1 MQVTGTRQQ
10 EAWAL
15 RELPPGT
22 RVVTEGPY
30 GALTEAVRSRRKV
43 LLIAGGVGIT
53 PLRALL
59 ESLPARP
66 GDLTLIYRVSSM
78 RDAVFR
84 HELEQLAQRRGAQVW
99 FVAGSRAR
107 LGEDPLS
114 AAALSG
120 TFSNSCRTRAAGWT
134 RLK

>member
-1 MQVTGTRQQ
+1 
-10 EAWAL
+10 
-15 RELPPGT
+15 
-22 RVVTEGPY
+22 
-30 GALTEAVRSRRKV
+30 
-43 LLIAGGVGIT
+43 VGIT

-84 HELEQLAQRRGAQVW
+84 HELEQLAQQRGAQVW

-114 AAALSG
+114 AAALSARIDG
-120 TFSNSCRTRAAGWT
+120 LARHDVYLCGPPGFTAVVTRELLAGGVP
-134 RLK
+134 RRHIHRESFEF